1 MRTGNIFLI
10 FLIALLACSNPEQT
24 KFNLLQDGEAFAS
37 FQVSGSEFYSDT
49 TLFKGTVFIYNESF
63 TINLFGN
70 DQSNIMLTLPK
81 SANLDVPKPRKIK
94 ISAKNQLES
103 DLMFGKIDGAA
114 SGKGIGYIITEGE
127 ANLVQFD
134 STKILIKY
142 KGKCSEIN
150 NYMDETKWENLQGFL
165 TIKKPDIKQ

>member
-1 MRTGNIFLI
+1 MRTSHIFL
-10 FLIALLACSNPEQT
+10 FLIISLASCTDPEQN
-24 KFNLLQDGEAFAS
+24 KFNLLHDGEAFAS
-37 FQVSGSEFYSDT
+37 FDVSGNEFYSDT
-49 TLFKGTVFIYNESF
+49 TLFKGTVFIYKESF

-81 SANLDVPKPRKIK
+81 SAESKMPQPGKIK

-103 DLMFGKIDGAA
+103 DLMFGKIDGAV

-134 STKILIKY
+134 TNKILIKY

-150 NYMDETKWENLQGFL
+150 NYMDETRWEKMKGFL